1 MCYRNGYGCSCSQ
14 EDNNNKSMKEKYKGM
29 THQDFQEAV
38 KVLGAICDMLEDEED
53 ICEEE
58 PILMIAVILITEDE
72 AEEFLPCFGEDDV
85 IEEAPD
91 VELVMSYD
99 RRLLFTVGDQKYL
112 DGPALIYDLDDE
124 GDVMPVTAEDI
135 FRVQQMLKRR
145 TMMVTEEGEKMPVIS
160 LN

>member
-1 MCYRNGYGCSCSQ
+1 
-14 EDNNNKSMKEKYKGM
+14 
-29 THQDFQEAV
+29 
-38 KVLGAICDMLEDEED
+38 
-53 ICEEE
+53 
-58 PILMIAVILITEDE
+58 IAVTPGKPLTLITEDE

>member
-1 MCYRNGYGCSCSQ
+1 M
-14 EDNNNKSMKEKYKGM
+14 ENKSAQIQIQGQQMLQTQGLSPL
-29 THQDFQEAV
+29 Q
-38 KVLGAICDMLEDEED
+38 VLVARLLQLTTVEMEERVRG
-53 ICEEE
+53 E
-58 PILMIAVILITEDE
+58 VIDNPAL
-72 AEEFLPCFGEDDV
+72 
-85 IEEAPD
+85 EEAPD